1 MLRISA
7 LAVVVLVAL
16 AFSRTTSAQEP
27 QPTVPAPADD
37 EIVFVGRVPVEP
49 GTTITLQAFTLSSEL
64 MTGVCDD
71 SLSFDGAGDSSGTSS
86 FILVFEA
93 GCFQG
98 ADSAF
103 ICWDDGPPHR
113 ECSAVAYSPAA
124 MEAYVQPERRD
135 RVFSFERL
143 GEVIDLGTLPLPLD
157 EPDCTPPPPPSE
169 LPPPPEPLPP
179 ASLLDGVVA
188 APNTIV
194 YGGWA
199 PVPPGSTVTLTTYET
214 MQAVLEFEDC
224 TETVTSAGV
233 AMRDDVS
240 EFLLVMPDTCLFEN
254 TGVVVCWG
262 GGLSTERCVL
272 RFPDVTS
279 LGETHDV
286 GELPSPPAPGAEG
299 TCILPSVGIDTEP
312 VHGSW
317 FKSITWLALIAF
329 AFGLFL
335 SGTGLAF
342 ARRR

>member
-16 AFSRTTSAQEP
+16 AFSGTTSAQEL

-49 GTTITLQAFTLSSEL
+49 GTTIKLQAFTLSSEP
-64 MTGVCDD
+64 MTGVCDEAP
-71 SLSFDGAGDSSGTSS
+71 SFAADGDSETSR
-86 FILVFEA
+86 FILIFEA
-93 GCFQG
+93 DCFQG
-98 ADSAF
+98 ADAAF

-143 GEVIDLGTLPLPLD
+143 GEVIDVGTLPIPRV
-157 EPDCTPPPPPSE
+157 EPDCI
-169 LPPPPEPLPP
+169 LPPADVVTQHPTPLPPLPP

-188 APNTIV
+188 APDTIV

-199 PVPPGSTVTLTTYET
+199 PVPPGSTVTLTTYDNS
-214 MQAVLEFEDC
+214 QAVLEFEDC

-240 EFLLVMPDTCLFEN
+240 EFLLVMPDTCLYEN
-254 TGVVVCWG
+254 TGAVVCWG
-262 GGLSTERCVL
+262 PGLSTESCSMRSVD
-272 RFPDVTS
+272 RSS
-279 LGETHDV
+279 LGQTMDLGLLRGIPTV
-286 GELPSPPAPGAEG
+286 PSG
-299 TCILPSVGIDTEP
+299 TCILPSVGIGTEP
-312 VHGSW
+312 VQGSW
-317 FKSITWLALIAF
+317 FNSLTWLALVAF
-329 AFGLFL
+329 SFGLFM
-335 SGTGLAF
+335 SGTGLIL

>member
-16 AFSRTTSAQEP
+16 AFSRTTSVQEP

-37 EIVFVGRVPVEP
+37 EIVFVGRVPVKP
-49 GTTITLQAFTLSSEL
+49 GTIVTLRPFSLVNAEL
-64 MTGVCDD
+64 GVCDEAP
-71 SLSFDGAGDSSGTSS
+71 SFAADGDSETSR

-93 GCFQG
+93 ACFEG

-103 ICWDDGPPHR
+103 ICWDDGPPYS
-113 ECSAVAYSPAA
+113 ECSAVAFSPAA

-135 RVFSFERL
+135 HVFSFERL
-143 GEVIDLGTLPLPLD
+143 GEVIDVGTLPIPRV
-157 EPDCTPPPPPSE
+157 EPDCILPPADAVTQQPTPPPP
-169 LPPPPEPLPP
+169 LPR
-179 ASLLDGVVA
+179 ASLLDGVVV
-188 APNTIV
+188 APDTIV

-214 MQAVLEFEDC
+214 TQAVLEFEDC

-262 GGLSTERCVL
+262 GGFSTERCVL
-272 RFPDVTS
+272 RFPDVTN
-279 LGETHDV
+279 LGEMHDV
-286 GELPSPPAPGAEG
+286 GELPSPPAQGAEG
-299 TCILPSVGIDTEP
+299 ACALPPVGTGTAPVQGFRIDTL
-312 VHGSW
+312 
-317 FKSITWLALIAF
+317 TWLALGAF
-329 AFGLFL
+329 AFGLFM

>member
-1 MLRISA
+1 M
-7 LAVVVLVAL
+7 
-16 AFSRTTSAQEP
+16 
-27 QPTVPAPADD
+27 PAPADD
-37 EIVFVGRVPVEP
+37 EIVFTGEVPVEP
-49 GTTITLQAFTLSSEL
+49 GTTITLNAFTLIDAQL
-64 MTGVCDD
+64 QACDD
-71 SLSFDGAGDSSGTSS
+71 SLSFGGAGDRSGTSS

-93 GCFQG
+93 DCFQG
-98 ADSAF
+98 ADAALM
-103 ICWDDGPPHR
+103 CWDDGPPHR
-113 ECSAVAYSPAA
+113 ECSAVAFSPAV

-143 GEVIDLGTLPLPLD
+143 GEVIDVGTLPIPPVG
-157 EPDCTPPPPPSE
+157 PDCILPPADVVTQHPTPPPP
-169 LPPPPEPLPP
+169 LPRAL
-179 ASLLDGVVA
+179 LLDGVVA

-199 PVPPGSTVTLTTYET
+199 PVPPGSTVTLMTYET

-272 RFPDVTS
+272 RFPDVTN

-299 TCILPSVGIDTEP
+299 TCVLPAVGSGVAPDRG
-312 VHGSW
+312 VRLS
-317 FKSITWLALIAF
+317 SSAWLALTALAI
-329 AFGLFL
+329 GIVL

-342 ARRR
+342 GRRR